1 MQNQTA
7 ASIESHFAWMDDPRI
22 DRTKDHP
29 LINILVIAICGVISG
44 ADGWTDIEDFGKAKQ
59 DWFSRFLDLKNGIP
73 SHDTL
78 GRVFGR
84 IDPEQFQQGFLS
96 WMQAVQQVL
105 PGTVIPIDGK
115 QLRGSHDRKLGK
127 NAIYMVSA
135 WSEANHLVLGQYQ
148 VDEKS
153 NEITAIPKLLNVLD
167 ITGCIVTIDAMGCQ
181 TEIATQIVDGG
192 GDYLLAL
199 KGNQGRL
206 HEDTVWLFSSLRQ
219 NNFAQ
224 VEHDFCQIHNQGHGR
239 IEARQCWTIDPHQ
252 WPEHFRTLDDWKD
265 IQSIAMIHSERREG
279 DKVTQ
284 DTRYYI
290 SSLEPHAETILHA
303 KRAHWGIE
311 NGLHWVLDIAFRE
324 DASRIRTDHAPANM
338 AVLRHIALNLLKQ
351 EATSR
356 RGVRAK
362 RLRCGWDE
370 SYLLKVLKAGFH

>member
-1 MQNQTA
+1 MQNQVVP
-7 ASIESHFAWMDDPRI
+7 SIEAHFSGVDDPRI
-22 DRTKDHP
+22 DRTRDHP

-73 SHDTL
+73 SHDTF
-78 GRVFGR
+78 GRVFSR

-96 WMQAVQQVL
+96 WMQTVQKIL

-135 WSEANHLVLGQYQ
+135 WSQANHLVLGQYQ

-239 IEARQCWTIDPHQ
+239 IETRQCWTIDPHQ
-252 WPEHFRTLDDWKD
+252 WPEHFRTLAGCRK
-265 IQSIAMIHSERREG
+265 SKKG
-279 DKVTQ
+279 V
-284 DTRYYI
+284 
-290 SSLEPHAETILHA
+290 P
-303 KRAHWGIE
+303 E
-311 NGLHWVLDIAFRE
+311 NGDYRQI
-324 DASRIRTDHAPANM
+324 
-338 AVLRHIALNLLKQ
+338 
-351 EATSR
+351 
-356 RGVRAK
+356 
-362 RLRCGWDE
+362 
-370 SYLLKVLKAGFH
+370 

>member
-1 MQNQTA
+1 MQDQVVP
-7 ASIESHFAWMDDPRI
+7 SIEAHFSGVDDPRI
-22 DRTKDHP
+22 ERTRDHP

-44 ADGWTDIEDFGKAKQ
+44 ADGWTDIEDFGKSKW

-73 SHDTL
+73 SHDTF
-78 GRVFGR
+78 GRVFSR

-96 WMQAVQQVL
+96 WMQTVQQVL

-135 WSEANHLVLGQYQ
+135 WSEANHLVLAQYQ

-219 NNFAQ
+219 KHFAQ
-224 VEHDFCQIHNQGHGR
+224 VEHDFCQVHNEGHGR
-239 IEARQCWTIDPHQ
+239 IETRQCWAIDPHH
-252 WPEHFRTLDDWKD
+252 WPEHFRTLDDWKG
-265 IQSIAMIHSERREG
+265 IQSVAMIHSERREG

-284 DTRYYI
+284 KTHYYI
-290 SSLEPHAETILHA
+290 SSLEPHAETILNA
-303 KRAHWGIE
+303 KRSHWGIE

-324 DASRIRTDHAPANM
+324 DTSRIRTDHAPANM

-351 EATSR
+351 EAASK
-356 RGVRAK
+356 RGIRAK
-362 RLRCGWDE
+362 RLKSGWDE
-370 SYLLKVLKAGFH
+370 SYLLKVLQAGFH